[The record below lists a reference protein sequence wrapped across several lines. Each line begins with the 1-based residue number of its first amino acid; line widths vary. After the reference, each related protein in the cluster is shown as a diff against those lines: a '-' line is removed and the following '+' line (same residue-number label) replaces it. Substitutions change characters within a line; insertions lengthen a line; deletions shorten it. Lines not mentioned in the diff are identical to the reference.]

1 MELSYHDK
9 FLLYLESTNYRFNEQ
24 GRNKLIEFAEKQI
37 PAFLHSNGHLDFGDL
52 YSNLDLFLGDRIN
65 TNDLPTT
72 TDKERE
78 YAFMVMESIKY
89 IKGFI
94 RFDKTANYKKLFAE
108 KIKREKQ
115 KATQQSQSSQAT
127 HSDNSQ
133 PEDDGQP
140 RKEGAVTQVS
150 VTHYE
155 RNPEDRRKA
164 LERDGYICQV
174 CHMNFVD
181 TYGEIGKDYIEVHHL
196 YPVCNM
202 GENYQFDPLDPEK
215 GLVCLCSN
223 CHSMIHRGGHY
234 ELIDGE
240 RKMVPMTLK
249 ELQGAYNE
257 RNKTEKTY
265 D

>member
-1 MELSYHDK
+1 MSLLKHDK
-9 FLLYLESTNYRFNEQ
+9 FLLYLESTNYRFNDE
-24 GRNKLIEFAEKQI
+24 GRKKLIEFAEKQL
-37 PAFLHSNGHLDFGDL
+37 PAFLHSNGYPDFNDL
-52 YSNLDLFLGDRIN
+52 YSNLDQRFWDGIVTDG
-65 TNDLPTT
+65 LPSS
-72 TDKERE
+72 TDEERE
-78 YAFMVMESIKY
+78 YAHMVLESIRY

-94 RFDKTANYKKLFAE
+94 KFDKTANYKKILAD
-108 KIKREKQ
+108 KIRREKQ
-115 KATQQSQSSQAT
+115 KSIQQSKSSQAT
-127 HSDNSQ
+127 HEDNSQ
-133 PEDDGQP
+133 PEAADEP
-140 RKEGAVTQVS
+140 RKEGAVSQVS
-150 VTHYE
+150 VTRYE

-164 LERDGYICQV
+164 LERDGYECQV

-234 ELIDGE
+234 EMIDGE

-249 ELQGAYNE
+249 ELRDAYNA
-257 RNKTEKTY
+257 RNKNE
-265 D
+265 

>member
-1 MELSYHDK
+1 MDYSYHDK
-9 FLLYLESTNYRFNEQ
+9 FLLYLESTHRFNEED
-24 GRNKLIEFAEKQI
+24 RKKLIEFAERQM
-37 PAFLHSNGHLDFGDL
+37 PAFLHSNGFPDFTDL
-52 YSNLDLFLGDRIN
+52 YSNLNRDFWEGIVTDG
-65 TNDLPTT
+65 LPTS
-72 TDKERE
+72 TDEERE
-78 YAFMVMESIKY
+78 YSHRVMLSIKY
-89 IKGFI
+89 IKEFI
-94 RFDKTANYKKLFAE
+94 KFDKNANYKKLFADKVKKE
-108 KIKREKQ
+108 QQRGAQ
-115 KATQQSQSSQAT
+115 QNLSDKATPA
-127 HSDNSQ
+127 DNTQ
-133 PEDDGQP
+133 PEEADQP

-164 LERDGYICQV
+164 LERDGYVCQV

-181 TYGEIGKDYIEVHHL
+181 TYGDIGKEYIEVHHL

-234 ELIDGE
+234 EEIDGE

-249 ELQGAYNE
+249 ALQDVYNE
-257 RNKTEKTY
+257 RNKKE
-265 D
+265 

>member
-1 MELSYHDK
+1 MEYSYHDK
-9 FLLYLESTNYRFNEQ
+9 FLLYLESTYSFKEE
-24 GRNKLIEFAEKQI
+24 GRKKLIEFAEKQV
-37 PAFLHSNGHLDFGDL
+37 PAFLRSNGYPDFGEL
-52 YSNLDLFLGDRIN
+52 YSDLDLSFWDRIN
-65 TNDLPTT
+65 TIGLPTT
-72 TDKERE
+72 TVEERE
-78 YAFMVMESIKY
+78 YAHLVIKSIKY
-89 IKGFI
+89 FKTFI
-94 RFDKTANYKKLFAE
+94 EFDKTANYKKLFAE

-115 KATQQSQSSQAT
+115 KATKQGQSSQAT
-127 HSDNSQ
+127 YVDNSQ

-164 LERDGYICQV
+164 LERDGYECQV

-181 TYGEIGKDYIEVHHL
+181 TYGEIGKEYIEVHHL

-234 ELIDGE
+234 ELIDGV

-249 ELQGAYNE
+249 ELQEAYNE
-257 RNKTEKTY
+257 RNITE
-265 D
+265 

>member
-1 MELSYHDK
+1 MEYSNHDK
-9 FLLYLESTNYRFNEQ
+9 FLLYLESTHRFNEES
-24 GRNKLIEFAEKQI
+24 RKKMIEFAEKQL
-37 PAFLHSNGHLDFGDL
+37 PVFLQIDNGDL
-52 YSNLDLFLGDRIN
+52 YANLDKVSWDEIVTDG
-65 TNDLPTT
+65 LPCST
-72 TDKERE
+72 EAESE
-78 YAFMVMESIKY
+78 YAHMVMESLKY

-94 RFDKTANYKKLFAE
+94 KFDKTANYKKLFAA
-108 KIKREKQ
+108 KLRREKQ
-115 KATQQSQSSQAT
+115 NASEQGKANHITKTPRA
-127 HSDNSQ
+127 DNTQ
-133 PEDDGQP
+133 PEEAGQP
-140 RKEGAVTQVS
+140 RKEGTVTQVC
-150 VTHYE
+150 VTHFE

-164 LERDGYICQV
+164 LERDGYVCQV

-181 TYGEIGKDYIEVHHL
+181 TYGEIGKEYIEVHHL

-234 ELIDGE
+234 EQIDGE

-249 ELQGAYNE
+249 ALQDAYNE
-257 RNKTEKTY
+257 RKKT

>member
-1 MELSYHDK
+1 MEYCYHDK
-9 FLLYLESTNYRFNEQ
+9 FLLYLESTHRFNEED
-24 GRNKLIEFAEKQI
+24 RNKLIEFAERQL
-37 PAFLHSNGHLDFGDL
+37 PAFLHSNGYPDISDW
-52 YSNLDLFLGDRIN
+52 YSNQEQSFWDGIVTDG
-65 TNDLPTT
+65 LPSS
-72 TDKERE
+72 TDEERE
-78 YAFMVMESIKY
+78 YAHMVMESIRF

-94 RFDKTANYKKLFAE
+94 KFDKSANYKKLFADKVKKE
-108 KIKREKQ
+108 QLRAE
-115 KATQQSQSSQAT
+115 QQGPASQTS
-127 HSDNSQ
+127 HKDNSQ
-133 PEDDGQP
+133 PEEANQP

-155 RNPEDRRKA
+155 RNSEDRRKA
-164 LERDGYICQV
+164 LERDGYECQV

-234 ELIDGE
+234 EMIDGE

-249 ELQGAYNE
+249 ALQDIYNE
-257 RNKTEKTY
+257 RNKTE
-265 D
+265 

>member
-1 MELSYHDK
+1 MEYSYHDK
-9 FLLYLESTNYRFNEQ
+9 FLLYLESTYKFNEE
-24 GRNKLIEFAEKQI
+24 GRKKLIEFAEKKL
-37 PAFLHSNGHLDFGDL
+37 PAFLHSIGYPDFGDI
-52 YSNLDLFLGDRIN
+52 YSNLNHNFWNGIV
-65 TNDLPTT
+65 TNGLPAS
-72 TDKERE
+72 TDDERE
-78 YAFMVMESIKY
+78 YAHMVMESIKY

-94 RFDKTANYKKLFAE
+94 KFDKTVDYKKKFAD

-115 KATQQSQSSQAT
+115 KADKKSKSGKAT
-127 HSDNSQ
+127 HADNSQ
-133 PEDDGQP
+133 PEEEDQP

-155 RNPEDRRKA
+155 RNPDDRKKA
-164 LERDGYICQV
+164 LERYGYECQV

-181 TYGEIGKDYIEVHHL
+181 TYGEKIGKEYIEVHHL

-234 ELIDGE
+234 EMIDGE

-249 ELQGAYNE
+249 ELQDVYNE
-257 RNKTEKTY
+257 RNKTE
-265 D
+265 

>member
-1 MELSYHDK
+1 MEYSYHDK
-9 FLLYLESTNYRFNEQ
+9 FLLYLESTHKFNEE
-24 GRNKLIEFAEKQI
+24 GRIKLIEFAEKQM
-37 PAFLHSNGHLDFGDL
+37 PAFLHSNGYPDFGDL
-52 YSNLDLFLGDRIN
+52 YSNLDPYFWNGIV
-65 TNDLPTT
+65 TNGLPTS
-72 TDKERE
+72 TDDERE
-78 YAFMVMESIKY
+78 YAHMVMESIKY

-94 RFDKTANYKKLFAE
+94 KFDKTANYKKMLAD
-108 KIKREKQ
+108 KIRREQ
-115 KATQQSQSSQAT
+115 QRATQKGQSDRAT
-127 HSDNSQ
+127 HADNSQ
-133 PEDDGQP
+133 PEEEDQP

-164 LERDGYICQV
+164 LERDGYECQV
-174 CHMNFVD
+174 CHMNFVN
-181 TYGEIGKDYIEVHHL
+181 TYGDIGKEYIEVHHL

-234 ELIDGE
+234 EMIDGE

-249 ELQGAYNE
+249 ELQDVYNE
-257 RNKTEKTY
+257 RNKTK
-265 D
+265 